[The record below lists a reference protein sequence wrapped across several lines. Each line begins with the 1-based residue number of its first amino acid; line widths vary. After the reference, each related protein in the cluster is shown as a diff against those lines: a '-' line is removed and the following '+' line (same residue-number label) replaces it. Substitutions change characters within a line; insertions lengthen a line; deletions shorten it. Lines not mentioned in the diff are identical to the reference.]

1 MTRLSLSISTSFGCR
16 RVIIWWRNASPTHWF
31 YNILLTMRW
40 GTNQLFNVFIGQNFL
55 LQQCSGQLK
64 GKMKALITKFK
75 VYVNGYF
82 LFHKLSKGVMSP
94 EPILTLQIIYTLTK
108 MVNGLGFQ
116 NSVTRKKKKFYRNT
130 HQFKFIP
137 VIQENT
143 FSVSIGI
150 AHKSSGFLQIKWKI

>member
-1 MTRLSLSISTSFGCR
+1 
-16 RVIIWWRNASPTHWF
+16 
-31 YNILLTMRW
+31 
-40 GTNQLFNVFIGQNFL
+40 
-55 LQQCSGQLK
+55 
-64 GKMKALITKFK
+64 
-75 VYVNGYF
+75 
-82 LFHKLSKGVMSP
+82 MSP

-150 AHKSSGFLQIKWKI
+150 AHKSSGFLQIKWKIWLKKIFCNNSKEMKLGSIAQWMPPHKKIKQTMFKGKPKRNCYTDKP